1 MLIEALTLLEMK
13 LPGKE
18 LRVEPGQLVNLPE
31 ELAFKLLEKAAGK
44 VRVVAPPVLAD
55 LIPGAKIVW
64 ESPIVGS
71 CTGEIALPPEN
82 GWLVVR
88 NHSVTGNLALVNVEW
103 IRQNK

>member
-1 MLIEALTLLEMK
+1 MK

-18 LRVEPGQLVNLPE
+18 LRVEPGQLVNLPK

-44 VRVVAPPVLAD
+44 VRVVASPVLAD
-55 LIPGAKIVW
+55 LISGAKIVW
-64 ESPIVGS
+64 DSPIVGP

-88 NHSVTGNLALVNVEW
+88 NHSVTGNLALVNVDW
-103 IRQNK
+103 IRQAE